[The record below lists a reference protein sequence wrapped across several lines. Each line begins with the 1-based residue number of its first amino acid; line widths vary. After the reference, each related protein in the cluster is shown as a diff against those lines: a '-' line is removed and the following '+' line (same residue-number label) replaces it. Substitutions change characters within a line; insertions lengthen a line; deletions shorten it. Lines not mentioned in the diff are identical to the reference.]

1 MQSSHLTYVYSKSQ
15 FETKLK
21 SWGLAKY
28 AKKIE
33 WKALEQI
40 VAARKAEGKLTDVY
54 LYGER
59 LKRSKVRKETTRH
72 RHGSSNNTTL
82 QGKSE
87 LFD

>member
-1 MQSSHLTYVYSKSQ
+1 VYSKSQ

-21 SWGLAKY
+21 SWGFAKY

-40 VAARKAEGKLTDVY
+40 VAKRKAEGKLTDVY

-59 LKRSKVRKETTRH
+59 LKQSKVRKETTRH
-72 RHGSSNNTTL
+72 RHGSLKNTTL
-82 QGKSE
+82 QGKSG
-87 LFD
+87 LFDE